1 MVRSRSAAAK
11 RGFTLVELLVV
22 IAIIGV
28 LVSLLLPAV
37 QAAREAARR
46 MSCSNN
52 MKQIGLA
59 VHNFHSTYNKLPHS
73 GQCGSTG
80 STTTPYMIHSVGT
93 QMLPYMEQQPVYDM
107 FEQTSTPDQFG
118 CALGANGWTCSGG
131 ALLHRNA
138 KGRHYSDPAWPTGQ
152 LAAKTLIPSYIC
164 PSSPVGGK
172 DRDPVY
178 GYAGFDY
185 MFIDL
190 TDVMEDPSDSLY
202 KQRTVPTGGAAW
214 LLQVRKG
221 MLDCDNATFAGTTD
235 GTTNTILCIEDA
247 SRSGPSVQAFGAI
260 SARPSPVATAEPS
273 PWTGGSDGR
282 RVFAWAD
289 PDTCTNGFSGAS
301 NATTAQARIARF
313 NNNKSPIGGIP
324 GICPWST
331 NNCGPNDEPFAFHPG
346 GVNCT
351 MGDGS
356 VRFFADGTDAIVC
369 KWLAGRSDGAVF
381 NMP

>member
-80 STTTPYMIHSVGT
+80 SATTVYMIHSVGT

-107 FEQTSTPDQFG
+107 FEQTSVPSAYG
-118 CALGANGWTCSGG
+118 CSPSGTGWTCSGG

-138 KGRHYSDPAWPTGQ
+138 MGRHYSDPSWPSGQ
-152 LAAKTLIPSYIC
+152 VAAKTLIPSFIC

-172 DRDPVY
+172 DRDPIY

-185 MFIDL
+185 MFPDL
-190 TDVMEDPSDSLY
+190 TDVMEDPSDPLY
-202 KQRTVPTGGAAW
+202 KTRTVPAGGAAW

-221 MLDCDNATFAGTTD
+221 MLDCDNATLAGTTD
-235 GTTNTILCIEDA
+235 GTTNTILCMEDA
-247 SRSGPSVQAFGAI
+247 SRSGPTVQAFGAI
-260 SARPSPVATAEPS
+260 SARPSPVATLEPS
-273 PWTGGSDGR
+273 PWSGGSDGR

-301 NATTAQARIARF
+301 NATTPAARLARF
-313 NNNKSPIGGIP
+313 NNNKAPIGGNP
-324 GICPWST
+324 AICPWST
-331 NNCGPNDEPFAFHPG
+331 NNCGPNDEPFSFHPG
-346 GVNCT
+346 GINVT

-356 VRFFADGTDAIVC
+356 VRFFADNVDAIIC
-369 KWLAGRSDGAVF
+369 KYLVGRSDGVPF